1 MSLESDLVCKPLS
14 WHGRRAFLLQNDLI
28 RLVTLTGG
36 GHIVELQFRHGRG
49 RSAMN
54 PLWVPPWKTI
64 EPYRYRERTQ
74 AKAYGLTSTGKMLS
88 GVAGHNLCL
97 DYFGGPSTEEVCQ
110 GLSIH
115 GEAPSLRWQKL
126 GLRANRREASLELGV
141 RLPAARL
148 YFRRRVKMRRGES
161 VVYIRESVENEAKV
175 DHLFHWTQHVTL
187 GPPFLDRRH
196 SRVFI
201 SGTRCRTAAG
211 GYEGKELLDSARDFS
226 WPEAPGRRGKPIDL
240 RQPFVQAG
248 RGFVVTVLLDPSR
261 GNGYVAALN
270 AKERLLVGYSFS
282 RKDFP
287 WTAVW
292 EENKARTEVPWKGQT
307 QARGLEFGSTPF
319 PVGRREAFA
328 NGPLFDTPHFS
339 VVPARS
345 RRSLNYVAFLA
356 EVRVPAAGMAV
367 DN

>member
-1 MSLESDLVCKPLS
+1 M
-14 WHGRRAFLLQNDLI
+14 
-28 RLVTLTGG
+28 
-36 GHIVELQFRHGRG
+36 
-49 RSAMN
+49 
-54 PLWVPPWKTI
+54 
-64 EPYRYRERTQ
+64 EPYRYREARH
-74 AKAYGLTSTGKMLS
+74 AKTYGPTSTGKMLS
-88 GVAGHNLCL
+88 GIAGHNLCL
-97 DYFGGPSTEEVCQ
+97 DYFGAPSTEEARQ

-115 GEAPSLRWQKL
+115 GEAPSLRWHKL
-126 GLRANRREASLELGV
+126 GIRATRREVSLELGV

-148 YFRRRVKMRRGES
+148 YFRRSVNLRPGES
-161 VVYIRESVENEAKV
+161 VVYIRETIENEAKV
-175 DHLFHWTQHVTL
+175 DHFFHWTQHVTL

-201 SGTRCRTAAG
+201 SGTRGRTAAG

-248 RGFVVTVLLDPSR
+248 RGFVATVLLDPGR
-261 GNGYVAALN
+261 DDGYAGALN
-270 AKERLLVGYSFS
+270 AKEGLLIGYLFS
-282 RKDFP
+282 RKNFP
-287 WTAVW
+287 WAAVW

-339 VVPARS
+339 VVPARG
-345 RRSLNYVAFLA
+345 RSVANYVAFLA
-356 EVRVPAAGMAV
+356 EAPVGLREVEDVRCACGEILVSGRGSGNSSSDVRVAAAGV
-367 DN
+367 PTQD